1 MIFLLCC
8 PGAKYKLM
16 SVLRGTS
23 VVVYCMLPLKKTMQ
37 AAVVFGIGV
46 GILTRKYFQIILAYF
61 QHFEIVIEFY

>member
-8 PGAKYKLM
+8 SGAKYKLM

-37 AAVVFGIGV
+37 TAVAFGIS
-46 GILTRKYFQIILAYF
+46 LTRKYFHVVLACF